1 MSHDDERQCW
11 LDAVKHVTPLGKT
24 DAPQVSTHAREEN
37 LIIPHQKK
45 RRASPSQ
52 KNRAV
57 RQRRLKFD
65 RIIDL
70 HGCSLS
76 EAQHKVK
83 QTIIHRHNCE
93 RWFLFITGQGKKAG
107 AEDGFRGQGVLLNH
121 FPQWMKAS
129 SVRSHIIDFGA
140 YGAGAYYVHVRR

>member
-11 LDAVKHVTPLGKT
+11 LDAVKNVTPMEK
-24 DAPQVSTHAREEN
+24 ARRVSIHAREEN
-37 LIIPHQKK
+37 LTISPHKNKK
-45 RRASPSQ
+45 RRSSSAQP
-52 KNRAV
+52 KRAI
-57 RQRRLKFD
+57 RQRQLKFD

-83 QTIIHRHNCE
+83 QTIIHRHHE

-107 AEDGFRGQGVLLNH
+107 ADDGFRGQGVILNH
-121 FPQWMKAS
+121 FPQWMRAS

>member
-11 LDAVKHVTPLGKT
+11 LDAVKHVTPLGK
-24 DAPQVSTHAREEN
+24 DAHRVATHAREEGCA
-37 LIIPHQKK
+37 IPAQKK
-45 RRASPSQ
+45 RRASMAQPKRAIRQ
-52 KNRAV
+52 K
-57 RQRRLKFD
+57 QLKFD

-70 HGCSLS
+70 HGCSLR

-83 QTIIHRHNCE
+83 QTIIHRHHE

-107 AEDGFRGQGVLLNH
+107 ADDGFRGQGVILNH
-121 FPQWMKAS
+121 FPQWMRAS